1 MGALGGQMIRRIVLM
16 AGFFGA
22 VSLTGCFSLNYDED
36 VRQINHYGKSLDE
49 IRKMTNKYFFDYD
62 QDNPFED

>member
-1 MGALGGQMIRRIVLM
+1 MVRRIVLC
-16 AGFFGA
+16 AGLLA
-22 VSLTGCFSLNYDED
+22 LVVSAGGCFSLNYDED
-36 VRQINHYGKSLDE
+36 VRQINHYGKSADC